1 MNYAWIV
8 LFRFQLCLFFWN
20 AYGRTHWFYEH
31 THTHTRSQWNYTNSS
46 CLLWWLAF
54 ENEGKSHCFL
64 SWVEL
69 SGGLWGNSEA
79 FVFHPN
85 AIMNDDLPQCA
96 CNQRAQHKTLS
107 ECEQIKLNFCTIG
120 FEFKVFLCLFYF
132 LATLRFIEF
141 RCFFQ
146 LSAFYLMVILYKSV

>member
-31 THTHTRSQWNYTNSS
+31 THTNTLGHNEIIQIHRVYYDDWRLKMKENYIVCWVES
-46 CLLWWLAF
+46 
-54 ENEGKSHCFL
+54 

-96 CNQRAQHKTLS
+96 CNQRVQHKTLS

-141 RCFFQ
+141 RCFFSFPP
-146 LSAFYLMVILYKSV
+146 LI